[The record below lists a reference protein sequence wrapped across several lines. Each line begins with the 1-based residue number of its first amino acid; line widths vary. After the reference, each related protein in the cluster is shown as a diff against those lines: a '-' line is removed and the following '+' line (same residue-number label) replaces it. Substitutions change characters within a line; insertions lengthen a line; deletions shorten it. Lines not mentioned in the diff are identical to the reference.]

1 MLEPEN
7 PTDETPILACNL
19 TAIDDADRPRYNELV
34 KRIRAAMRD
43 RREIPD
49 GYVFT
54 LDHGAVA
61 LPEAAEWISMERLCC
76 PFLTLQ
82 LSASGTHSHWLLT
95 LSGPAGIKPLLDAEF
110 PG

>member
-1 MLEPEN
+1 MSEPEI
-7 PTDETPILACNL
+7 PIGETPILACNL
-19 TAIDDADRPRYNELV
+19 RAIDDAVRPRYNQLV
-34 KRIRAAMRD
+34 RHIRSAMRD

-54 LDHGAVA
+54 LDHKAVA
-61 LPEAAEWISMERLCC
+61 LAEAAEWISMERLCC